1 MAVLAVIPA
10 RLASTR
16 LPEKPLARIAGKPM
30 VVHVWERA
38 RQAKGVDRVVV
49 AADSDKV
56 VKAVKAAGGEAVLTA
71 ETHRNGTERLA
82 EVARMPEYERFD
94 LLVNVQ
100 GDEPLVDPDA
110 IDATIRAAQS
120 ASADV
125 GTVMAPADEKDLAN
139 PNVVKVVVGGDGF
152 ALYFSRAPIPFRRDP
167 ESADE
172 VAKPKRH
179 VGLYG
184 YRRDSL
190 LKLASLP
197 STPLERCEMLEQLRA
212 LESGMRIKVSEIARA
227 TQGVDTAEDLEKVR
241 AILES

>member
-38 RQAKGVDRVVV
+38 RQARSVDRVVV
-49 AADSDKV
+49 AADDEKI

-71 ETHRNGTERLA
+71 ATHRNGTERLA
-82 EVARMPEYERFD
+82 EVARMADFASFD
-94 LLVNVQ
+94 LFVNVQ
-100 GDEPLVDPDA
+100 GDEPLVDPEA
-110 IDATIRAAQS
+110 IDATVRAAQ
-120 ASADV
+120 ADHADV
-125 GTVMAPADEKDLAN
+125 GTVMAPAEEKDLAN
-139 PNVVKVVVGGDGF
+139 PNVVKVVVGSDGF
-152 ALYFSRAPIPFRRDP
+152 ALYFSRAGIPFRRDP
-167 ESADE
+167 DSAED

-184 YRRDSL
+184 YRRESL
-190 LKLASLP
+190 LRLASLP

-212 LESGMRIKVSEIARA
+212 LESGMRIKVNEVSRA